1 MSHLTPAQLYSLLL
15 GGVLLAVGVLGF
27 AVDSSF
33 SHEGSHAEGSN
44 LILFEVNGW
53 HNVVHIASGLLG
65 LAVARS
71 LSGSRMFAL
80 GFGAVYAVVTIW
92 GFADGDAVLFGL
104 VAVNGW
110 ANLLHLA
117 IAAAGIG
124 AGLASPG
131 TAPGR
136 AAPSAA

>member
-1 MSHLTPAQLYSLLL
+1 MTRTPAQLYSLLL
-15 GGVLLAVGVLGF
+15 GAVLLAVGIVGFFVDAGF
-27 AVDSSF
+27 A
-33 SHEGSHAEGSN
+33 HEGAHAEGSK

-53 HNVVHIASGLLG
+53 HNIVHIASGLVG

-71 LSGSRMFAL
+71 AAASRVFAL
-80 GFGAVYAVVTIW
+80 GFGLVYAVVTIW

-117 IAAAGIG
+117 IAAAGIT
-124 AGLASPG
+124 AGLASPAA
-131 TAPGR
+131 APGR
-136 AAPSAA
+136 PAPTVA